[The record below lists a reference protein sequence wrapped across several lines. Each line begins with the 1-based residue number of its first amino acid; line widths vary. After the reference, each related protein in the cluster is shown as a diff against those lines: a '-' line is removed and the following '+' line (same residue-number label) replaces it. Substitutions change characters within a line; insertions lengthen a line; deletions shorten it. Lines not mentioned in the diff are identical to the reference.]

1 MAVAGRAHFV
11 YHQSMDAEGTALA
24 KIAAAIG
31 EPARAR
37 MLCHLLDG
45 RARTSTELAIVAG
58 VSPATASVHLQRL
71 RSEGLVSLLAE
82 GRHRY
87 YRLGGRRVAAALET
101 LKVLAGGTGGGGA
114 GFVPPAPD
122 ELRAAR
128 TCYDHIAGGLGVALH
143 DRFLALG
150 WLARRFR
157 PARAYELTPGGCRGF
172 SALGVDVEGAR
183 GRRRRFAYP
192 CLDWSERRP
201 HLGGAMGAALLELA
215 LERRWVVRDPEGRA
229 LSLSRS
235 GRRELL
241 ARLGIQEAGAGLR
254 AS

>member
-1 MAVAGRAHFV
+1 
-11 YHQSMDAEGTALA
+11 MDAEGTALA
-24 KIAAAIG
+24 GVAAAIG

-71 RSEGLVSLLAE
+71 RSERLVNLLAQ

-87 YRLGGRRVAAALET
+87 YSLAGRHVAAALEA
-101 LKVLAGGTGGGGA
+101 LNVLAGGTPGA
-114 GFVPPAPD
+114 RSAFVPSTPD
-122 ELRAAR
+122 ALRAAR
-128 TCYDHIAGGLGVALH
+128 TCYDHIAGALGVALH

-150 WLARRFR
+150 WLSRRFR
-157 PARAYELTPGGCRGF
+157 PARSYDLTHCGHRAF
-172 SALGVDVEGAR
+172 AALGIDVDAAR
-183 GRRRRFAYP
+183 SRRRRFAYP

-201 HLGGAMGAALLELA
+201 HLGGAMGAALLDLA
-215 LERRWVVRDPEGRA
+215 LKRGWVLRDPDGRA
-229 LSLSRS
+229 LSISRA
-235 GRRELL
+235 GRRELE
-241 ARLGIQEAGAGLR
+241 ARFGLRESGFALR